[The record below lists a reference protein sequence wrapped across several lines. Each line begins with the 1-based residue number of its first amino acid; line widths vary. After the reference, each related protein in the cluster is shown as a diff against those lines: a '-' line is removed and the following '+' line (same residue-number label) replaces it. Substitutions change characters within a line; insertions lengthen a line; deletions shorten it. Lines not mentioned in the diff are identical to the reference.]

1 MRRLRD
7 RQEQPVSLIDSPQSG
22 TGRLLKTGVCSL
34 LFHIVLIV
42 FLISNLKPGTSKGVS
57 SVYRI
62 TVQRFS
68 YPSVFAETQIQ
79 KEEHKSME
87 EIKQSEPV
95 KEPKQ
100 LPQHHEEENK
110 KREPI
115 PLPIALNTE
124 SNLEKEDN
132 LISLPPFSPEEKYE
146 NTMRALG
153 VGVEPVREPGGSG
166 EGQGKEHEGD
176 RPGGLGEGVG
186 RGQESYG
193 WPSSGKESGT
203 GRGGGSLRGSGKGTG
218 TEKRGYWPGS
228 KDGKIG
234 VPFPRYAQNPKPVYP
249 SEARDK
255 GYEGEV
261 LLRVEV
267 LSNGRVGQVEVKKS
281 SGYEVLDQSALAT
294 LKQWKFIPA
303 RKGDVAISFWVN
315 IPIKFQLL

>member
-42 FLISNLKPGTSKGVS
+42 FVISNLKPGTSKGVS

-110 KREPI
+110 IREPI
-115 PLPIALNTE
+115 PLPMASTPSLNTD
-124 SNLEKEDN
+124 SNTDREDN
-132 LISLPPFSPEEKYE
+132 FAIPLPPHPEEKYKNITPE
-146 NTMRALG
+146 LG
-153 VGVEPVREPGGSG
+153 LGERPGTGIGGFG
-166 EGQGKEHEGD
+166 EGQGT
-176 RPGGLGEGVG
+176 G
-186 RGQESYG
+186 RGIYG
-193 WPSSGKESGT
+193 WVNSGKESAM
-203 GRGGGSLRGSGKGTG
+203 GSEGLGLRGPGKGTG
-218 TEKRGYWPGS
+218 VGIRGLRWGGFGNGGDSMPH
-228 KDGKIG
+228 
-234 VPFPRYAQNPKPVYP
+234 PRYAENPKPAYP
-249 SEARDK
+249 LEAREK
-255 GYEGEV
+255 GFQGEV
-261 LLRVEV
+261 LLKVEV
-267 LSNGRVGQVEVKKS
+267 LPNGRVGQVEVKKS